1 MKKEDAYFYFEKI
14 TSISDDGF
22 IVVDRN
28 GYILDINDIYCKF
41 LGKKNK
47 LYVVGKHITE
57 IIPNTKMLDIMN
69 LKYHEEVGVHHYL
82 DNKAKEKTVLVSRS
96 YVEND
101 IGEVIGGVAQ
111 VKFRLQSLDVAKKL
125 MEEYEQFEFYKSEYE
140 KNRPRCY
147 FDHLI
152 GSSKEFLEMK
162 KQGLKVCKTNFS
174 ILLTGETGTGKEVF
188 AKAIHNSSDRAK
200 KPMVSINCAAIPKE
214 LLESELF
221 GYVEGAFTGAKKG
234 GKKGKFLIANNGT
247 LFLDE
252 IGDMDILM
260 QSKLLRVLQEKEIEP
275 IGSNETIPID
285 VRIIAATRRN
295 IHQMV
300 QEGTFREDLYYR
312 LNVINIEMLPL
323 RQRKEDILELA
334 EYFLEKLN
342 SEYRTKK
349 KLSNIVKKHFYD
361 YNWPGNVRELDNV
374 IKSAYAASEG
384 EYILEE
390 DLPFKI
396 SNKTHN
402 EKIILN
408 KNKNL
413 HFLVENYEKN
423 IIIKFLEVNNWNYQ
437 QTAKEMEIHRSLLYK
452 KINKYGITR
461 PKNLDI
467 SIKDFIS

>member
-1 MKKEDAYFYFEKI
+1 MNREDAYFYFEKI

-22 IVVDRN
+22 IVVDRA

-41 LGKKNK
+41 LGKKSK
-47 LYVVGKHITE
+47 LYVIGKHITE
-57 IIPNTKMLDIMN
+57 VIPNTKMLDIMN
-69 LKYHEEVGVHHYL
+69 LKYYEEVGVHHYL

-111 VKFRLQSLDVAKKL
+111 VKFRLQSLDVAQKL

-140 KNRPRCY
+140 NNNGHGCY

-152 GSSKEFLEMK
+152 GSSKEFLDIK
-162 KQGLKVCKTNFS
+162 KQALKVCKTNFS

-188 AKAIHNSSDRAK
+188 AKAIHNSSDRANRC
-200 KPMVSINCAAIPKE
+200 MVSINCAAIPKE

-234 GKKGKFLIANNGT
+234 GKKGKFLMANKGT

-252 IGDMDILM
+252 IGDMDLLM

-275 IGSNETIPID
+275 IGSNKTIPID
-285 VRIIAATRRN
+285 VRIIAATRRD
-295 IHQMV
+295 IHKMC

-312 LNVINIEMLPL
+312 LNVINIEMIPL
-323 RQRKEDILELA
+323 RFRKEDILELA

-342 SEYRTKK
+342 SEYKTMK
-349 KLSNIVKKHFYD
+349 KLSSTVKKHFYA

-384 EYILEE
+384 QYILEE
-390 DLPFKI
+390 DLPLKI
-396 SNKTHN
+396 SNRTCN
-402 EKIILN
+402 EKIVLD
-408 KNKNL
+408 KEKNL
-413 HFLVENYEKN
+413 HFLVEEYEKN
-423 IIIKFLEVNNWNYQ
+423 IIIKILEENDWNYQ
-437 QTAKEMEIHRSLLYK
+437 RAAQEMEIHRSLLYK

-461 PKNLDI
+461 PLK
-467 SIKDFIS
+467 